1 MRLSSSS
8 FGSFNIDKDR
18 RLSVTRKS
26 SVSRKTSY
34 TSDSYNIFTDKK
46 NTEQSHS
53 NYQDGRCSY
62 EHDTLL
68 RPFRHD
74 TLIRPLSTEQSIEIQ
89 HSNICLA
96 ANVQKYV
103 FKTKNDFEESLEVYN
118 RINSDKV
125 NGLWMNTKSFF
136 ECKGAVRVIT
146 KMCTR
151 CYDAQKPRTK
161 TDLYYVDLTEKNNV
175 SNDSLSW
182 LYGMDTSRKNLGD
195 DGHKIKN
202 QLRMLRE
209 QQNEG
214 IAILQRKTSNP
225 SQS

>member
-34 TSDSYNIFTDKK
+34 TSDSCNIFTDKK

-53 NYQDGRCSY
+53 NYQDGKCSY
-62 EHDTLL
+62 EYDTLI

-74 TLIRPLSTEQSIEIQ
+74 TLIRPLSTDQSIQIQ

-96 ANVQKYV
+96 ANVTKYV

-118 RINSDKV
+118 RMNCDKV
-125 NGLWMNTKSFF
+125 NGIWLNTKSFY

-161 TDLYYVDLTEKNNV
+161 TDLYYVDLTEKTMYPTILCHGCMGWILV
-175 SNDSLSW
+175 E
-182 LYGMDTSRKNLGD
+182 KLGD

-214 IAILQRKTSNP
+214 IAILQR
-225 SQS
+225 